1 MGCEN
6 GIIKIFY
13 PSRNQVVYEFDMEQ
27 ALRKEEGIEQSM
39 NQSMEARV
47 GDILEINQT
56 IDVHQS
62 HQYMILA
69 KEGLFI
75 VTINQN
81 KGSGKG
87 FNISQ
92 DSSEQYF

>member
-1 MGCEN
+1 
-6 GIIKIFY
+6 
-13 PSRNQVVYEFDMEQ
+13 MEQ
-27 ALRKEEGIEQSM
+27 ALRKEEGIDQSM
-39 NQSMEARV
+39 NQSMEAKV

-81 KGSGKG
+81 KGTNKG
-87 FNISQ
+87 FTFALE
-92 DSSEQYF
+92 SSEQYFLGKTVKGAFEYK